1 MSKAPDGGLVAEF
14 SSEFP
19 LSPEGRGLVLRTL
32 ERDAALKSA
41 AGTAGLRPAIRFR
54 EATRAPRAP
63 THGKALFR
71 FSLVVVLWLALT
83 GSLGML
89 LQAVVRERTNR
100 ALEILLAAA
109 RPWEIVF
116 GKLIGVGAVSLLVLG
131 SWLGSGAALAPL
143 SPVAGGVF
151 PALMTGF
158 SEAAPGRS
166 RSGNLCAELR
176 LLRPGDGG
184 RRRHGARD
192 TAAAQNLSRPMFAVL
207 LAAFFAAL
215 AAAGSGGAKLAWLVY
230 LPPFTPFMLLLRA
243 PGAYSLAT
251 QATALGL
258 LGLCALAAAKLAMRG
273 LVLSPGSKPTVM
285 LKSSAPVTAA

>member
-1 MSKAPDGGLVAEF
+1 MAPLWLIAEREFRAYVSTLSFWAALSSPVAMAGAILLAGMAGHAEAPTQVSVRADSPRMQRSAEDALAEAAGIEGRRFVLTQPAAGGRADLSVSKAPDGGLVAEF

-63 THGKALFR
+63 TDGKALFR

-158 SEAAPGRS
+158 PSRS
-166 RSGNLCAELR
+166 RS
-176 LLRPGDGG
+176 
-184 RRRHGARD
+184 
-192 TAAAQNLSRPMFAVL
+192 FAL
-207 LAAFFAAL
+207 WE
-215 AAAGSGGAKLAWLVY
+215 S
-230 LPPFTPFMLLLRA
+230 M
-243 PGAYSLAT
+243 
-251 QATALGL
+251 
-258 LGLCALAAAKLAMRG
+258 C
-273 LVLSPGSKPTVM
+273 
-285 LKSSAPVTAA
+285 